1 MTMTQTRTDAGQLL
15 RFALKFDAVVS
26 GLNGIAYLAGAG
38 LLAGELGLPVTLLV
52 SLGVVLLVWRA
63 AAHRHP
69 APAQPA
75 RGARRGGAERGVGGG
90 QRRAARVRRGPG
102 DAGR

>member
-52 SLGVVLLVWRA
+52 SLGAPSTIVARERARFVTGLLGA
-63 AAHRHP
+63 ALAIGCAVALAWLLTNGMP
-69 APAQPA
+69 
-75 RGARRGGAERGVGGG
+75 
-90 QRRAARVRRGPG
+90 
-102 DAGR
+102 